1 MSQATQL
8 TLIFNLSRTLL
19 LLLFIRFNLTLFNNL
34 FIFLFTPRNIL
45 ESVETYFNTSYG
57 QAKILEIIL
66 IDHFN
71 LKFNP

>member
-34 FIFLFTPRNIL
+34 FIFLFTPRNIF
-45 ESVETYFNTSYG
+45 EPVETYFNTSYG
-57 QAKILEIIL
+57 QIKILEIIL